1 MEMDNK
7 QKERP
12 PFTGKAKGGAE
23 TNEQIH
29 HTNHT
34 TRLSMAEKMLVCFCT
49 GYGLLLILW
58 LAAIR
63 LGVIHG

>member
-1 MEMDNK
+1 MKMEIPQNEKCPD
-7 QKERP
+7 
-12 PFTGKAKGGAE
+12 TGKVEGAAQMS
-23 TNEQIH
+23 EQPH

>member
-29 HTNHT
+29 HTNRT
-34 TRLSMAEKMLVCFCT
+34 TRLSMAEKMLVFSCAGF
-49 GYGLLLILW
+49 LLAFTIW
-58 LAAIR
+58 LVVIH
-63 LGVIHG
+63 LGVTRG